1 MTFTEAG
8 IEPSAAAPGPTQFVR
23 AFVFSAVAGGM
34 LASLVVGTVI
44 ESVPLFAVGLGL
56 FAVMVV
62 SMAVMGRSKPAGLAA
77 ERRTALA
84 LIESRRATGGESAD
98 IPVEFVLT
106 VAPDDRAAYRVKTSQ
121 SINLLDIPD
130 YPPRRVLVVEYR
142 AERPWDVTIVK
153 APTPEWARRAAEG
166 AVDSAP
172 EDTLLTRPKSAV
184 ASCWW
189 GIAGLLAGAAV
200 VVALFRADLFDADDS
215 SAANKPGASPTSSV
229 SSSFSSSSVTMT
241 VGATSYTATYTLP
254 EPGEPMLR
262 AGEMRIAAESLT
274 TQTGTP
280 DVAQLTIGARTMEV
294 KGGLVLTTDGVSLD
308 PLIDLGAVPYER
320 LPALVGDAGTTLGIA
335 APTSWRITFGHDTAG
350 TDGAALVIH
359 VSVSDDQGAA
369 SLTADAQGHVTKRSP
384 RSAS

>member
-8 IEPSAAAPGPTQFVR
+8 IEPSAAAPGPTQFAR

-56 FAVMVV
+56 FAVVVV
-62 SMAVMGRSKPAGLAA
+62 SMAVMGRSKPAGLGA

-106 VAPDDRAAYRVKTSQ
+106 VAPDDRAAYRVKTNE

-153 APTPEWARRAAEG
+153 EPTPEWARRAAEG

-172 EDTLLTRPKSAV
+172 ESTLLTRPKSAV

-189 GIAGLLAGAAV
+189 GIAGLLVGAAV
-200 VVALFRADLFDADDS
+200 VVALFRADLFDSDA
-215 SAANKPGASPTSSV
+215 SATSAKPGAAPTSSV

-241 VGATSYTATYTLP
+241 VGATSYSATYTLP

-262 AGEMRIAAESLT
+262 AGQMRTAAESLT
-274 TQTGTP
+274 TQTGTS
-280 DVAQLTIGARTMEV
+280 DVARLTIGARTMEV
-294 KGGLVLTTDGVSLD
+294 EGGLVLTTDGVELD
-308 PLIDLGAVPYER
+308 PLIDLRAVPYER

-335 APTSWRITFGHDTAG
+335 DPTSWRITFGHDTAG
-350 TDGAALVIH
+350 PDATALVIH

-369 SLTADAQGHVTKRSP
+369 SLTADAQGRVTKRSP